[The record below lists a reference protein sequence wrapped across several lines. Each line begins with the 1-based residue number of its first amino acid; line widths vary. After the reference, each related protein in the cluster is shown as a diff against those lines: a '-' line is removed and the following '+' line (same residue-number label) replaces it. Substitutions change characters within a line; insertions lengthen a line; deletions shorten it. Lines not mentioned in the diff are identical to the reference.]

1 MSLFTNPRVATVVRV
16 VPIFAFLPSNL
27 NFRQSAP
34 PSLVANWLRCVLG
47 LMIGLCV
54 IAFDGDKCLAQG
66 GSYPAPSYYT
76 LQEQHSVLLA
86 GDFRDAERA
95 AQNLYRGG
103 YREGNQRWVDSTA
116 YLYLVGEARY
126 QAGDYAGAMQAFDE
140 AIAIYSSVINWAAR
154 VSDWQAQPVTPDN
167 NAVRV
172 ARITWGQPARAT
184 NIGRFPSNFM
194 VRFGKDVIVPGDK
207 GATRIPQERL
217 VPVDVIE
224 MYRAIALTI
233 RRRDQILG
241 TLSEADT
248 PAKTL
253 RSQLGEARAVLPG
266 ELPTTLGSVV
276 YGVSVSGEGDYERST
291 GILQQSLQI
300 NGMDHPLTPVALLQI
315 GWNQYMMG
323 EYRAAKATL
332 LEASYSAAYFNQ
344 LDLVRESLVL
354 AGRAH
359 MAVNRDQPLPELDTA
374 FEWARIQ
381 GMRVAQTQ
389 FAMVAAEN
397 AIENGQ
403 NPQAAK
409 FLETANTL
417 MRGGDLK
424 RSELALRL
432 NVLEIAF
439 AIVEGKADNLQAL
452 RSALVAYRPA
462 TPWAYQIGMLV
473 DPARRRSL
481 TTTTLAALIQRVL
494 RDPTQ
499 QDWDRDPFACLAYL
513 TGDRSMF
520 LADALTIQL
529 NKRSFNE
536 ALLASENLRRVQFLS
551 RLPLGGRLMSFRELL
566 TRNADE
572 LTPELRRKQ
581 TELQARFTNLK
592 AALDRAQTTLV
603 ALQTQPVSP
612 PEAELKAWETEVDT
626 LSTTCAQIESQL
638 VHVSI
643 RRDAIPLLFPPPVDL
658 ERVQTMIPDKTIC
671 WIVIFHDNIYHSLL
685 VTKDRVVHQ
694 SALNQANV
702 AKAIRGLAKSW
713 GHTSPA
719 AVVAPQVVLD
729 QSWKKNSHALLKAM
743 IPNSSPEFW
752 STFDEVVVV
761 PAGMFWYLPFETFSL
776 AETPDSELLIDKAAV
791 RYAPSLNLAF
801 SEQRP
806 KNLQRAVLYP
816 SKIDI
821 RDEDA
826 WAANS
831 TTALREAWP
840 QLTTIEGGRV
850 STQSVGPLV
859 HAMIYL
865 NEIRQPL
872 WPAPWTAPE
881 NKKDG
886 YLKLDLERWIGYPN
900 VGPEF
905 LYVAGGNSAIVDGIK
920 GNLVGEEL
928 EYYTTMLMASGCQSM
943 VLPRWRPGG
952 HVPYDL
958 PAAMLKRMP
967 ASTTAVAMREAIQE
981 IRKAPLDLTK
991 QTRLRSS
998 RGEAPTNADHPFWWA
1013 GQMVVDRG
1021 SWYRE
1026 PGEVPGGLLQ
1036 LGGNAPGADPQ
1047 PNPDAAM
1054 PDGGV
1059 KPPADGA
1066 AGQEPPPADAKPPG
1080 EAKPGD
1086 AIPGD
1091 VKPGEANPG
1100 DPKPPE
1106 DVKPGD
1112 VNPADAKPPGE
1123 VKPGEANP
1131 ADAQPP
1137 AEVNPAD
1144 VKPSG
1149 ETESGDP
1156 KPNPNTPTP

>member
-1 MSLFTNPRVATVVRV
+1 MVRVA
-16 VPIFAFLPSNL
+16 PIFPFLPITPAFS
-27 NFRQSAP
+27 RPAP
-34 PSLVANWLRCVLG
+34 KRVALTGRCLKFVLPIAFAMIIGAVLG
-47 LMIGLCV
+47 SGES
-54 IAFDGDKCLAQG
+54 CLAQG
-66 GSYPAPSYYT
+66 GRYPMPGYYA
-76 LQEQHSVLLA
+76 LQEPNSSLFA
-86 GDFRDAERA
+86 GEFRDAERA

-116 YLYLVGEARY
+116 YLYLMGEARY

-140 AIAIYSSVINWAAR
+140 AIEIYSSVINWPVR
-154 VSDWQAQPVTPDN
+154 VSNWQAQPVTVDA

-172 ARITWGQPARAT
+172 ARITWGQPTRVP
-184 NIGRFPSNFM
+184 NIGRFPTSFS
-194 VRFGKDVIVPGDK
+194 VRFGQDIIVPNDK
-207 GATRIPQERL
+207 GASRIPQERL
-217 VPVDVIE
+217 LQVDVIE
-224 MYRAIALTI
+224 MYRAIALTV

-241 TLSEADT
+241 TLSQADA

-253 RSQLGEARAVLPG
+253 RGQLSEARAVVPG
-266 ELPTTLGSVV
+266 ELPTAFSSIV

-291 GILQQSLQI
+291 GILQQYLQI

-315 GWNQYMMG
+315 GWNQYMSG
-323 EYRAAKATL
+323 EYRVAKATL
-332 LEASYSAAYFNQ
+332 LEASYSAAFFNQ

-359 MAVNRDQPLPELDTA
+359 VAVNRDVPLPELDLA
-374 FEWARIQ
+374 FEWARLQ
-381 GMRVAQTQ
+381 GMRVAQAQ

-403 NPQAAK
+403 NPDAAK
-409 FLETANTL
+409 FLETANAL
-417 MRGGDLK
+417 MRTSDLK

-432 NVLEIAF
+432 NVLETAF
-439 AIVEGKADNLQAL
+439 AIIEGRADNLQAL
-452 RSALVAYRPA
+452 RAALVAYRPA
-462 TPWAYQIGMLV
+462 TPWAFQIGMLV
-473 DPARRRSL
+473 DPARRRTL
-481 TTTTLAALIQRVL
+481 TTTTLTNLIQRVL

-499 QDWDRDPFACLAYL
+499 QDWDRDPFECLAYL

-529 NKRSFNE
+529 NKRAFDE
-536 ALLASENLRRVQFLS
+536 ALIASENLRRVQFLS
-551 RLPLGGRLMSFRELL
+551 RLPLGGRLMSFRQLL

-581 TELQARFTNLK
+581 TELHARFTNLK
-592 AALDRAQTTLV
+592 AALDRAQTTLI
-603 ALQTQPVSP
+603 ALQTKPVSP
-612 PEAELKAWETEVDT
+612 PEAELKAWETEVET
-626 LSTTCAQIESQL
+626 LSTICAQIESHL
-638 VHVSI
+638 VHVSV
-643 RRDAIPLLFPPPVDL
+643 RRDAIPLLFPPPIDL
-658 ERVQTMIPDKTIC
+658 ERVQTLIPDKTIC
-671 WIVIFHDNIYHSLL
+671 WVVVFHDNIYHSFL

-694 SALNQANV
+694 SALNQTNV

-713 GHTSPA
+713 GHTSPS
-719 AVVAPQVVLD
+719 AVVALQVVLD
-729 QSWKKNSHALLKAM
+729 QSWKKSSHELLKAM
-743 IPNSSPEFW
+743 IPNSKPEFW

-761 PAGMFWYLPFETFSL
+761 PAGMLWYLPFETFAL
-776 AETPDSELLIDKAAV
+776 GEAPDSELLIDKAAV

-816 SKIDI
+816 GKIDI
-821 RDEDA
+821 RDEAD

-831 TTALREAWP
+831 TTALRQAWP
-840 QLTTIEGGRV
+840 QLTTIEAGRV
-850 STQSVGPLV
+850 STQSVGNLV

-872 WPAPWTAPE
+872 WPAPWTAAE

-886 YLKLDLERWIGYPN
+886 YLQLDLERWLGYPN

-920 GNLVGEEL
+920 GNFVGEEL
-928 EYYTTMLMASGCQSM
+928 EYYTTLLMAAGCQSM
-943 VLPRWRPGG
+943 VLPRWRSGG

-958 PAAMLKRMP
+958 PAALLKRMP

-1026 PGEVPGGLLQ
+1026 PDEPPAGLLQ
-1036 LGGNAPGADPQ
+1036 LGGNPPPGEAN
-1047 PNPDAAM
+1047 PNPEAAKPEAGAM
-1054 PDGGV
+1054 PQAEAGGGQA
-1059 KPPADGA
+1059 PA
-1066 AGQEPPPADAKPPG
+1066 PADAKPAG
-1080 EAKPGD
+1080 
-1086 AIPGD
+1086 
-1091 VKPGEANPG
+1091 
-1100 DPKPPE
+1100 
-1106 DVKPGD
+1106 
-1112 VNPADAKPPGE
+1112 DAKPNDGKPNDAKPSDDKPTDT
-1123 VKPGEANP
+1123 KPGAGNSSETKLGEGNP
-1131 ADAQPP
+1131 SETKSGVEKPGNQPP
-1137 AEVNPAD
+1137 SN
-1144 VKPSG
+1144 
-1149 ETESGDP
+1149 TESGVVDTAKEEKP
-1156 KPNPNTPTP
+1156 KND